1 MIFYGVICYVKEK
14 FWIDNY
20 CNNSIFF
27 VIVLSFTQ
35 NTNNVEIYYL
45 VLIYF
50 NRRIC
55 LGLYKHALS
64 IQSYMKQSSGVVLNS
79 ELCLR
84 VPF

>member
-20 CNNSIFF
+20 CNKSIFF

-45 VLIYF
+45 VLIYS

-55 LGLYKHALS
+55 LGL
-64 IQSYMKQSSGVVLNS
+64 
-79 ELCLR
+79 
-84 VPF
+84 